1 MIGKMNVID
10 EIERYVKLQGLSVSK
25 AQREE
30 LESMSQ
36 YEVLM
41 IRDRERGLVV

>member
-1 MIGKMNVID
+1 MIGKMNIID
-10 EIERYVKLQGLSVSK
+10 EIERYVKLQGLFVSK

-36 YEVLM
+36 YEVLL
-41 IRDRERGLVV
+41 IRNRERELVA